1 MKIAAVVSTRGGPG
15 KTTVGANLGAFCADA
30 GLRTLLIDL
39 DNQPSL
45 SSFYALS
52 HEATGGTYQ
61 LIANNE
67 TRFDQIISQTCIPNL
82 SLIHSNDPFNQL
94 SNLLLH
100 AADGRL
106 RLKNLLPAF
115 ERDFDRHP
123 GCPLHCLGDGTAG
136 RAYGYLSR
144 HARHV
149 DRTGVSSRD
158 ASALP

>member
-1 MKIAAVVSTRGGPG
+1 MKIAAIVSTKGGPG
-15 KTTVGANLGAFCADA
+15 KTTVGANLCAFCADA
-30 GLRTLLIDL
+30 GLRTLLIDF

-52 HEATGGTYQ
+52 HEAPGGTYQ

-67 TRFDQIISQTCIPNL
+67 TRADQIISQTCIPNL

-106 RLKNLLPAF
+106 RLKNLMPAF
-115 ERDFDRHP
+115 ESDFDLILIDTPPDQRYGWRCVFFTIAHDHP
-123 GCPLHCLGDGTAG
+123 PCLAG
-136 RAYGYLSR
+136 LRARGLL
-144 HARHV
+144 
-149 DRTGVSSRD
+149 D
-158 ASALP
+158 